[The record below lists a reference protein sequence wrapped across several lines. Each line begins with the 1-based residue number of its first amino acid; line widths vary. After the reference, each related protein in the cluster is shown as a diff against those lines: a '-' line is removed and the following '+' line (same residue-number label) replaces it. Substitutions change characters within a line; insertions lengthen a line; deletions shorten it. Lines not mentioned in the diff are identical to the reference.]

1 MKVFLRASLLGLM
14 LLLGTSQLQAQAKP
28 PLTLADILTALRSKR
43 IEDPEEKNRLL
54 IEAVIE
60 RGVTFSV
67 SPEIEKELEI
77 TGASKA
83 LIDAIKLK
91 SPGGKANTTP
101 TPAPSPSIPDYKPVE
116 ERADM
121 YAQKG
126 EYDLAVFEYNR
137 AIELS
142 PKNATLYVK
151 RGFAFFNK
159 KNFDL
164 ALADYNK
171 AIELDPKE
179 AKAYFYRAAL
189 HERNNNITKAIED
202 YQKAVELDQNNEQAK
217 ANLKRL
223 QEQQAKTAPTPTP
236 PQEQIASKNPV
247 QPPLNRT
254 TNNDVRQPQP
264 KVEQL
269 KEPKEQPKE
278 QPKVEQPKEPKEQPK
293 EQPKAEKPKEP
304 KEQPKEQPKA
314 EKPKEPK
321 EQPKVEQPKEQPK
334 AEKPKES
341 KEQPTSNEPK
351 KNEASNTEPID
362 GTTVVGVGQLT
373 SSDAVRLVKPTY
385 PLVAQRSNI
394 EGQVRVEVTLDE
406 EGNVISAKAVEGPA
420 LLRTAAEEA
429 AMLSKFKPVI
439 LNEKPVKAKGFI
451 VYNFTKTLQEE

>member
-1 MKVFLRASLLGLM
+1 MKTLPLIMKVFLRASLLGLI

-77 TGASKA
+77 TGANKA

-101 TPAPSPSIPDYKPVE
+101 TPAPSPSTPDYKPVE

-189 HERNNNITKAIED
+189 YERNNNITKAIED

-217 ANLKRL
+217 VNLKRL
-223 QEQQAKTAPTPTP
+223 QDQQAKTAPTPTP

-264 KVEQL
+264 KVEQ
-269 KEPKEQPKE
+269 
-278 QPKVEQPKEPKEQPK
+278 PKEPKEQPK
-293 EQPKAEKPKEP
+293 V
-304 KEQPKEQPKA
+304 EQPKEQPKA

-341 KEQPTSNEPK
+341 KEQTTNNEPK
-351 KNEASNTEPID
+351 KNDASNTGPID

-373 SSDAVRLVKPTY
+373 ASDAVRLVKPTY
-385 PLVAQRSNI
+385 TLVAQRSNI
-394 EGQVRVEVTLDE
+394 EGQVRVDVTLDE

-429 AMLSKFKPVI
+429 AMRSKFKPVI

-451 VYNFTKTLQEE
+451 VYNFTRTLREE

>member
-264 KVEQL
+264 KVEQ
-269 KEPKEQPKE
+269 
-278 QPKVEQPKEPKEQPK
+278 
-293 EQPKAEKPKEP
+293 
-304 KEQPKEQPKA
+304 
-314 EKPKEPK
+314 PKEPK

-351 KNEASNTEPID
+351 KNEASNTD